1 MCPSNFYKMNNEKK
15 GDYPIS
21 TQKYN
26 RRPVHIKNEDNYII
40 TILQYIHNQSIPLC
54 FLQAC
59 AAVICHCKS
68 SSSLII
74 IMKSDLLFL
83 LFCGKLQYSF

>member
-40 TILQYIHNQSIPLC
+40 TITVYT
-54 FLQAC
+54 
-59 AAVICHCKS
+59 
-68 SSSLII
+68 
-74 IMKSDLLFL
+74 
-83 LFCGKLQYSF
+83 

>member
-40 TILQYIHNQSIPLC
+40 TILQYIYIISQYRCVFYKHVLLSSATVKA
-54 FLQAC
+54 QA
-59 AAVICHCKS
+59 
-68 SSSLII
+68 L
-74 IMKSDLLFL
+74 
-83 LFCGKLQYSF
+83 